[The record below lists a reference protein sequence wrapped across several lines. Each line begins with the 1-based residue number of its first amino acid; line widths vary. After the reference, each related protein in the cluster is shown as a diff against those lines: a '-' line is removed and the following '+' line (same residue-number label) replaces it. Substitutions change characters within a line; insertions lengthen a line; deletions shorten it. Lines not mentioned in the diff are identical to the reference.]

1 MLQKFKNMLLITN
14 LLVGSL
20 GVKKPSK
27 MNFPPK
33 KFAENRKFGE
43 NKQGMQVITT
53 KAREHVT

>member
-33 KFAENRKFGE
+33 KLAENRKFGE
-43 NKQGMQVITT
+43 NKQGM
-53 KAREHVT
+53 

>member
-33 KFAENRKFGE
+33 KIRG
-43 NKQGMQVITT
+43 KQKIR
-53 KAREHVT
+53 REQTRNVGHND